1 MLFRSPESTLQGK
14 WSGSASNP
22 YNPVAMAKDGFFK
35 TAVHRIIPNLSVI
48 WNPTSYLG
56 YTLDVGFDINNEKKN
71 SFLPQTATGR
81 PLTESTVNV
90 ATDLDAEVFNM
101 QIFNKVFWT
110 PNLGENHKFQ
120 LMLGTTTQDKTEKGY
135 GATLSN
141 TASANLTDPTN
152 DGRLT
157 NGVGSLLSSTQ
168 QYRKVSVFG
177 MAHYALLD
185 RYFLDAVIRRDG
197 SSKYGKDHRWGNY
210 PSLSARY
217 RIADEPAIMERTEDW
232 LDDISIRASW
242 GVNGGEP
249 KGNYPSIATYNVFDY
264 EYLGQQGTYQSGIE
278 LVELRWEDTQQYN
291 LGLNFSAFKGRAT
304 LEFDYY
310 YKKTRDLYLRN
321 LKIPYS
327 TGFTQMDYNAAVMDN
342 KGFEVQGNF
351 IPYKNKNWTVSV
363 NFNFARNENILKDI
377 SELYPQETGSW
388 TSGGSYISM
397 IKVGQ
402 PLGSFYGFMYDGVY
416 LNDDQTIAR
425 DKDGNK
431 IYTYNEKGERVPVQ
445 MKFNYPSNGY
455 EFQAGDAKYKDV
467 NNDGNIDAQ
476 DIVYLGNAM
485 PLFTGGFGF
494 NVKYKRVSLNTF
506 FNFRYGNDVINMA
519 KLNMEKMTNFDNQ
532 SKSVLRRWRQ
542 PYEDEAS
549 APNNLLPRAVYGLEY
564 NYLASDRF
572 IEDGSFLRFKALTV
586 KYSFSRELLK
596 RWHMSDLSV
605 YVTLQN
611 LFTWTKYTGMDPEV
625 SIGNPFN
632 SGQDYAQTPRAKEYW
647 LGFNFSF

>member
-1 MLFRSPESTLQGK
+1 
-14 WSGSASNP
+14 
-22 YNPVAMAKDGFFK
+22 
-35 TAVHRIIPNLSVI
+35 
-48 WNPTSYLG
+48 
-56 YTLDVGFDINNEKKN
+56 
-71 SFLPQTATGR
+71 
-81 PLTESTVNV
+81 
-90 ATDLDAEVFNM
+90 
-101 QIFNKVFWT
+101 
-110 PNLGENHKFQ
+110 
-120 LMLGTTTQDKTEKGY
+120 
-135 GATLSN
+135 
-141 TASANLTDPTN
+141 
-152 DGRLT
+152 
-157 NGVGSLLSSTQ
+157 
-168 QYRKVSVFG
+168 
-177 MAHYALLD
+177 
-185 RYFLDAVIRRDG
+185 
-197 SSKYGKDHRWGNY
+197 
-210 PSLSARY
+210 
-217 RIADEPAIMERTEDW
+217 
-232 LDDISIRASW
+232 
-242 GVNGGEP
+242 
-249 KGNYPSIATYNVFDY
+249 
-264 EYLGQQGTYQSGIE
+264 
-278 LVELRWEDTQQYN
+278 
-291 LGLNFSAFKGRAT
+291 
-304 LEFDYY
+304 
-310 YKKTRDLYLRN
+310 
-321 LKIPYS
+321 
-327 TGFTQMDYNAAVMDN
+327 
-342 KGFEVQGNF
+342 
-351 IPYKNKNWTVSV
+351 
-363 NFNFARNENILKDI
+363 
-377 SELYPQETGSW
+377 
-388 TSGGSYISM
+388 
-397 IKVGQ
+397 
-402 PLGSFYGFMYDGVY
+402 
-416 LNDDQTIAR
+416 
-425 DKDGNK
+425 
-431 IYTYNEKGERVPVQ
+431 

-572 IEDGSFLRFKALTV
+572 IENGSFLRFKALTV